1 MDITELTVHEL
12 QEKIK
17 NKELTIT
24 EITKAYV
31 DRMNEKEKDVQAFIT
46 ELKDE
51 ALKQSEEIQNK
62 IDNGEK
68 LGDLA
73 GIPIGIKDIICTK
86 VILSTMIISSSLL
99 SFGQSAI
106 KYPATKKIDKVDV
119 YFGNSIPDPFR
130 WLEDDRSAETAE
142 WVKEQN
148 KVTFDYLA
156 AIPFRNTIKARMEK
170 LWNYEKVSAPFKEG
184 DYTYYY
190 KNNGLQNQS
199 VMYRKDA
206 KGTEELFLDP
216 NTFSKDATTSLDG
229 VSFSKDG
236 SLVAYSI
243 SEAGSDWRKV
253 IFIDAKTKQ
262 SIGEPLVDVKFS
274 GLSWKG
280 NEGIFYSSYEKPKG
294 SELSAKT
301 DQHRLFFHKLGT
313 KQAED
318 AILFGDQEKRRYV
331 GGYVS
336 DDNRYLFIS
345 AANSTSGNEL
355 YLKDLSVP
363 NSPIVAIHKGFEYDV
378 DVLDNIGTTLFI
390 VTNLKAPN
398 KRIVTVDVAN
408 PGVENW
414 KDLIPETEQVLNP
427 STGAGYIFANYMK
440 DAVSVVKQFDYK
452 GKLIRTIALP
462 GVGTASGFGGKAKDK
477 ELYFSFTNYVTPG
490 TTYTF
495 FPDSGKSSVY
505 VKPKVDFVSENYE
518 SKQVFFTSKDGTKVP
533 MIITHKKGL
542 QLNGKNPTILYGYG
556 GFNVSLT
563 PSFSIAN
570 AVWLEMG
577 GIYAVANMRGG
588 GEYGKKWHD
597 AGTKMQKQNVFD
609 DFIAAGEYLI
619 TQKYTSSDFLAIR
632 GGSNGGLLVGAVM
645 TQRPD
650 LMKVALPAVGVLD
663 MLRYHT
669 FTAGAGWAYDY
680 GTAEDSKEMF
690 NYLKGYSPVHNVK
703 SGVKYPATLVTT
715 GDHDDRVVPAH
726 SFKFAAELQEK
737 QTGSNPVLIRI
748 ETNAGHGAGKPV
760 SKTIEEAADIQAFT
774 LFNMG
779 FKSIPK

>member
-1 MDITELTVHEL
+1 M
-12 QEKIK
+12 K
-17 NKELTIT
+17 
-24 EITKAYV
+24 
-31 DRMNEKEKDVQAFIT
+31 
-46 ELKDE
+46 
-51 ALKQSEEIQNK
+51 
-62 IDNGEK
+62 
-68 LGDLA
+68 
-73 GIPIGIKDIICTK
+73 K

-378 DVLDNIGTTLFI
+378 DVLDNVGTTLFI

-490 TTYTF
+490 TTYIF

-518 SKQVFFTSKDGTKVP
+518 SKQVFFTSRDGTKVP

-619 TQKYTSSDFLAIR
+619 AQKYTSSDFLAIR

-690 NYLKGYSPVHNVK
+690 AYLKGYSPVHNVK